1 MDITTINPK
10 IEQDLD
16 AQIEEAL
23 SPTLIL
29 MLYNDDV
36 NSFMHVINCLMLY
49 CLHNKEQAEQ
59 IAIIVHQNGKCDIK
73 HGSFKLLKP
82 IYDVLLEQHLSVKIE

>member
-1 MDITTINPK
+1 METITINPK
-10 IEQDLD
+10 IEQELD
-16 AQIEEAL
+16 AEIEEAL
-23 SPTLIL
+23 SPTRIL

-36 NSFMHVINCLMLY
+36 NTFVHVINCLMLY
-49 CLHNKEQAEQ
+49 CLHSKEQAEQ

-82 IYDVLLEQHLSVKIE
+82 IYEVLLEYHLSVKIE